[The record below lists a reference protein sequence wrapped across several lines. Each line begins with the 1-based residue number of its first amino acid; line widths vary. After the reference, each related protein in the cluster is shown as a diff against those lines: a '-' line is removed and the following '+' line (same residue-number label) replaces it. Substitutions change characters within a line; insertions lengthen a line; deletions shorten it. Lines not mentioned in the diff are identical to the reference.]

1 MGYKLLINVVFLGVK
16 SPTDPNHLGVWISWL
31 GRKKNTAAGVYLDM
45 NSYMGLR
52 SVGYVDAKP
61 YS

>member
-1 MGYKLLINVVFLGVK
+1 MGYKLLINGVFLGVK

-31 GRKKNTAAGVYLDM
+31 GRKKHA
-45 NSYMGLR
+45 MGPR

-61 YS
+61 YC